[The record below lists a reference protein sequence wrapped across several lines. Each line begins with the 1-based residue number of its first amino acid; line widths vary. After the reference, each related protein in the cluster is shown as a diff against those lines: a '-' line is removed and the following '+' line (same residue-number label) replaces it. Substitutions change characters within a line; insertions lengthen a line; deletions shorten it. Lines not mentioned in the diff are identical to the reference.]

1 MRSLDFTEEKS
12 ASVSACYVGRSE
24 PASAA
29 VPELNISNIAGES
42 SLDLSSNSGPI
53 ILSDEDQLVLSGGI
67 LERTLLMLEVDG
79 VVLAEDI
86 SAFDIRQ
93 DRWSCTL
100 SVTARVAVV
109 DIVSEGNSLQAVN
122 TSLSKKRKLDAI

>member
-53 ILSDEDQLVLSGGI
+53 ILSDGDQLVLSSGI
-67 LERTLLMLEVDG
+67 LERTLPMLEVDG
-79 VVLAEDI
+79 MVLAEDI
-86 SAFDIRQ
+86 SACDIRQ

-100 SVTARVAVV
+100 SVTACAAVV

>member
-53 ILSDEDQLVLSGGI
+53 ILSDGDQLVLSSGI
-67 LERTLLMLEVDG
+67 LERTLPMLEVDG

>member
-1 MRSLDFTEEKS
+1 M
-12 ASVSACYVGRSE
+12 
-24 PASAA
+24 
-29 VPELNISNIAGES
+29 
-42 SLDLSSNSGPI
+42 
-53 ILSDEDQLVLSGGI
+53 
-67 LERTLLMLEVDG
+67 
-79 VVLAEDI
+79 AEDI
-86 SAFDIRQ
+86 STCDIRL